1 MHVTMGPSGRGEL
14 RKPWTEY
21 GPESHRRRS
30 FGTQVNTLKG
40 EVRISKDFES
50 ENAKMYGGQERWYYV
65 ECFAELRDELE
76 FWESGDCLPG
86 IESLKEKDQQLVKN
100 KLPKVEKRVSC
111 TVEGKKKLMQLMID
125 QAHQRKWKSAMTIL
139 K

>member
-30 FGTQVNTLKG
+30 FGTQG

-100 KLPKVEKRVSC
+100 KLPKVEKKEKADAVDDRPGPSKKMEVSNDNSKIKAQN
-111 TVEGKKKLMQLMID
+111 ELMY
-125 QAHQRKWKSAMTIL
+125 KY
-139 K
+139 